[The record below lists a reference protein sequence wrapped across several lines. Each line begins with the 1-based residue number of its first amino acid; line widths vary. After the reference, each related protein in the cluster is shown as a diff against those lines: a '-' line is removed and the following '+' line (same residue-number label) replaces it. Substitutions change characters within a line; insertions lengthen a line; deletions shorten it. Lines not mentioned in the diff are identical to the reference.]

1 MRATMMLPALLLAC
15 ASFVA
20 AADAM
25 QARVVFGDLQF
36 DSREGRAVLRQRVT
50 DAAQCYCA
58 LYGAET
64 TPYASR
70 ADLDYCSDITRS
82 WIVSEM
88 RPQVRRAYFL
98 ARREA
103 SVRGRAP

>member
-15 ASFVA
+15 ASFGA

-25 QARVVFGDLQF
+25 QARVVFGDLEL
-36 DSREGRAVLRQRVT
+36 DSREGRATLRQRVT
-50 DAAQCYCA
+50 DAAQRYCA
-58 LYGAET
+58 LYGAEM

-70 ADLDYCSDITRS
+70 ADPYYCSDMTRS
-82 WIVSEM
+82 WIVGEM

-103 SVRGRAP
+103 GVKGRAP

>member
-1 MRATMMLPALLLAC
+1 MRATMLPALLLVC
-15 ASFVA
+15 ASVAA

-25 QARVVFGDLQF
+25 QARVVFGDLQL

-50 DAAQCYCA
+50 EAAERYCA
-58 LYGAET
+58 LHGAEM

-70 ADLDYCSDITRS
+70 ADPLYCSDMTRS
-82 WIVSEM
+82 WIVGEM

-98 ARREA
+98 ARHEA
-103 SVRGRAP
+103 GVRGRAP

>member
-1 MRATMMLPALLLAC
+1 MRATMLPALLLVC
-15 ASFVA
+15 VSFAA

-25 QARVVFGDLQF
+25 QARVVFGDLQL

-50 DAAQCYCA
+50 EAAQRYCA
-58 LYGAET
+58 LYGAEM

-70 ADLDYCSDITRS
+70 ADPYYCPDMARS
-82 WIVSEM
+82 WIVGEM

-98 ARREA
+98 ARHEA
-103 SVRGRAP
+103 GVKGRAP